1 MRNLVTIA
9 LLFVLVNTAEAQF
22 IQPIKTRSQSELKTK
37 AIHNTIATAIVGTA
51 SGFGIAAT
59 YLDAFPG
66 IDQNLQRFLYIPTTV
81 GAAATV
87 ITGYSAYRNFRVYRK
102 NKKGQN
108 ISLISTPFSTS
119 VVINF

>member
-1 MRNLVTIA
+1 MRQVLTIA
-9 LLFVLVNTAEAQF
+9 LLFVLINTAEAQL
-22 IQPIKTRSQSELKTK
+22 IKPIKTRTQSELRTK

-51 SGFGIAAT
+51 SGFGVAAT

-81 GAAATV
+81 GAAATL
-87 ITGYSAYRNFRVYRK
+87 ISGYSAYRNFRVYRK

-108 ISLISTPFSTS
+108 ISLISTPISAS
-119 VVINF
+119 IVINF